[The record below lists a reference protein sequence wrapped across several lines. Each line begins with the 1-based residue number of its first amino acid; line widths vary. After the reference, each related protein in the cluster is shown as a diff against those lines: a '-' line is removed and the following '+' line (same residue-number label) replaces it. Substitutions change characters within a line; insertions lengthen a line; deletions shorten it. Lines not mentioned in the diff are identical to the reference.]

1 MHAPIDST
9 LLRKLQTVSFPTLG
23 HFLEQGFADH
33 HLRALVPNVKVIG
46 RAATLK
52 LGSPDAVAVNRAL
65 SQLNPGDV
73 LVIDMNGDHAHASVG
88 AVTACAALNAGASGI
103 IVDGVVTDLP
113 ELQRTRLPVFARG
126 TTLLT
131 TKKLDAGTSV
141 FMEPVMCA
149 GVLVRP
155 GDIVL
160 ADDNGVLFT
169 DAATL
174 ADVIAMALASDLA
187 EPATLA
193 RLDAGEP
200 IRDVLQC
207 AGHASI
213 HDANGQ
219 H

>member
-1 MHAPIDST
+1 MHAPLAPS
-9 LLRKLQTVSFPTLG
+9 LLRQLEAVSFPTLG
-23 HFLEQGFADH
+23 HFLEHGFADH

-52 LGSPDAVAVNRAL
+52 LGSPDAIAVNRAL
-65 SQLNPGDV
+65 SQLEPGDV
-73 LVIDMNGDHAHASVG
+73 LVIDMNGDHAHAPVG
-88 AVTACAALNAGASGI
+88 AVTVCAAQSAGARGI
-103 IVDGVVTDLP
+103 IVDGVATDLP
-113 ELQRTRLPVFARG
+113 ELQRARLPVFARG

-174 ADVIAMALASDLA
+174 ADVIALALTSDRV
-187 EPATLA
+187 EPKTLA
-193 RLDAGEP
+193 RLHAGEP
-200 IRDVLQC
+200 VREVLQC
-207 AGHASI
+207 TAQASI
-213 HDANGQ
+213 RDANGQ